1 MAYVVEFLPSAAR
14 SLASL
19 PKDVQNRLARR
30 IDALGENPRPPG
42 VKVLQGGEGFLR
54 LRVGDYRVIYRI
66 EERRVVVLIVKI
78 GHRREVYRRP

>member
-30 IDALGENPRPPG
+30 IDALGETPRPPG
-42 VKVLQGGEGFLR
+42 VTVLQGGEGFLR
-54 LRVGDYRVIYRI
+54 LRVGDYRVIYQIKTDR
-66 EERRVVVLIVKI
+66 LIVVI
-78 GHRREVYRRP
+78 VRVGHRKDVYRRR